1 MVPKNFIELKSHD
14 GEKDVEMAR
23 AFYDP
28 NGRKDWAEI
37 VQLNWS
43 APLALEIQVP
53 SALIS
58 HSSSLWWALLFGNW
72 CWCFHHSID
81 NITSIFLGLWRFFF
95 LNDFHP
101 NPRSIRPQRGSCCV
115 GRGGWLFAWSWCERP
130 SRGSS
135 NPGPAG
141 ACCDR
146 LGPRDGKS
154 ENEMHNT
161 DFFLGWGG
169 VDVSYCAKIGWM
181 YLRSD
186 IAKLEK

>member
-1 MVPKNFIELKSHD
+1 MFPIKRKNLNPGVPRPLDNKGTFPSTKVKALPPENTNF
-14 GEKDVEMAR
+14 
-23 AFYDP
+23 F
-28 NGRKDWAEI
+28 N
-37 VQLNWS
+37 N
-43 APLALEIQVP
+43 AL
-53 SALIS
+53 LIS
-58 HSSSLWWALLFGNW
+58 DSSLWWALLFGSW

-81 NITSIFLGLWRFFF
+81 NITSIFLGLWRFFC
-95 LNDFHP
+95 LNNFHP

-146 LGPRDGKS
+146 LGPRDEKS

-161 DFFLGWGG
+161 YFFWGWGG

-181 YLRSD
+181 YLRAD
-186 IAKLEK
+186 IAKLNK